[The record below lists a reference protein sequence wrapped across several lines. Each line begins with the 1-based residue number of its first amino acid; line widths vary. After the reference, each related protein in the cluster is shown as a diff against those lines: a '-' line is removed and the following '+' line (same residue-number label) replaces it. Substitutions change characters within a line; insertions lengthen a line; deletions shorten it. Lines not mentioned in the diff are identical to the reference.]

1 MSVPIDSMTTQEKV
15 KNTELLVRELI
26 QHLEMGF
33 LPRLKRLSKVTR
45 LGRANAKLEE
55 IGDLTVRLHVSQVT
69 ESERF
74 TETIHERLME
84 LIEALEIDINN
95 VVHGS
100 AENSPDSNP

>member
-1 MSVPIDSMTTQEKV
+1 MAKLIESMTTQEKV

-33 LPRLKRLSKVTR
+33 LPKLKKLSKVTR
-45 LGRANAKLEE
+45 LGRANSKLEE
-55 IGDLTVRLHVSQVT
+55 IGDLTIRLHVSQVT

-74 TETIHERLME
+74 TESIHERLIE
-84 LIEALEIDINN
+84 FIEALEIDMQN

-100 AENSPDSNP
+100 SEN

>member
-1 MSVPIDSMTTQEKV
+1 MSLPINSMTTQEKV

-33 LPRLKRLSKVTR
+33 LPKLKRLSKVTR
-45 LGRANAKLEE
+45 LGRANSKLEE
-55 IGDLTVRLHVSQVT
+55 IGDLTIRLHVSQVT

-74 TETIHERLME
+74 TETIHARLME
-84 LIEALEIDINN
+84 LIEALEVDMQN

-100 AENSPDSNP
+100 AESWHDSSP